1 MSLNDNDSTE
11 EGMTTMTKGITG
23 KLSFLDRYLTLWIF
37 LAMGTGVALGYSVPG
52 TQSFIN
58 KFQVGTT
65 NIPIAVGLILMMYP
79 PLAKV
84 KYEELG
90 DVFRNWKIL
99 GLSLVQNWVIGP
111 VLMFALAILFLHNY
125 PEYMVGLILI
135 GLARCIA
142 MVIVWNELAKGDTEY
157 CAGLVAFNSVFQVLF
172 YSLFAWVF
180 ITKLP
185 PLFGLHGS
193 VVDVSMGQIARS
205 VFVYLGIPFLAGMIS
220 RFVGLNTKGREWYEK
235 SFIPRISPITL
246 IALLFTILVMFSLK
260 GDRIVRI
267 PLDVLRIAVP
277 LLIYFVVMFL
287 VSFWLGKKIGADY
300 SKTATLSF
308 TAASNNFE
316 LAIAVAV
323 AVFGINSGVAFA
335 AVIGPLIEVPAL
347 IVLVNVALYFQRRYF
362 GESVEV
368 TTPACQTSC
377 SCGRPDPT
385 PRGRET
391 TAPKIAQS

>member
-1 MSLNDNDSTE
+1 
-11 EGMTTMTKGITG
+11 MTKGITG

-37 LAMGTGVALGYSVPG
+37 LAMGTGVALGYFVPG

-58 KFQVGTT
+58 RFQVGTT
-65 NIPIAVGLILMMYP
+65 NVPIAVGLILMMYP

-90 DVFRNWKIL
+90 DVFRNTKIL

-220 RFVGLNTKGREWYEK
+220 RCVGLNTKGRDWYEK

-246 IALLFTILVMFSLK
+246 VALLFTILVMFSLK

-277 LLIYFVVMFL
+277 LLIYFFVMFL
-287 VSFWLGKKIGADY
+287 VSFWLGRKIGADY
-300 SKTATLSF
+300 SQTATLSF

-362 GESVEV
+362 GEVAE
-368 TTPACQTSC
+368 TTRPVCPACGPANS
-377 SCGRPDPT
+377 
-385 PRGRET
+385 
-391 TAPKIAQS
+391 